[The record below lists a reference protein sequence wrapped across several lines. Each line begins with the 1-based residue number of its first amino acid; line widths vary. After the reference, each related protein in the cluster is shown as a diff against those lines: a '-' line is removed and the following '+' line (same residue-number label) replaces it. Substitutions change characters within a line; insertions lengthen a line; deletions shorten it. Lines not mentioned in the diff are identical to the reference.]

1 MPSYGLRGRFRDGT
15 RSQARKTRVRV
26 WSHEGKDG
34 EGAKLSCHHRRG
46 RAGQLGWVGSVTG
59 WLPGELCV
67 PWSDQMPKPPAGMT
81 NLELA
86 FNSDKET
93 SCPCGVLSWP
103 HIRIPWE
110 GVDTTESQAS
120 SAEIPGL

>member
-1 MPSYGLRGRFRDGT
+1 
-15 RSQARKTRVRV
+15 
-26 WSHEGKDG
+26 
-34 EGAKLSCHHRRG
+34 
-46 RAGQLGWVGSVTG
+46 
-59 WLPGELCV
+59 
-67 PWSDQMPKPPAGMT
+67 MT

-93 SCPCGVLSWP
+93 SCPYGVLSWP